1 MLTLCT
7 YGTFVRAASLP
18 SEAETGDILQ
28 PDPAIQTTLI
38 TRQLR
43 IGQLDTEKKET
54 RLQGSFVC
62 LSRFFDNAKN
72 KLSNRPSVVYLIR

>member
-43 IGQLDTEKKET
+43 IGQLDTEKKKRQDYRG
-54 RLQGSFVC
+54 RLFACHDFLTTPRTNYRIGRL
-62 LSRFFDNAKN
+62 LS
-72 KLSNRPSVVYLIR
+72 I